1 MQIIKPMRLGAMTKA
16 IPDRPRSRLAITGL
30 LCFDLLDPTTILTE
44 QAMWDAVTPFLGEQ
58 GALDSWT
65 PKRNGEVLL
74 WGHAAAAGAIPV
86 KSMQVSVAVG
96 EQIHKTLSVHGDRHW
111 ESTLLSAKISD
122 AKSFA
127 SIPLTYAR
135 AFGGPF
141 YALNPVGAGY
151 DAVKRLE
158 AGELVSLPNVEY
170 PGNPLLHPKQ
180 EPLPAALMPVS
191 LEWPCHGPG
200 GTYDNAWRKYRY
212 PAMPVDFDWQAYNVA
227 PQDQQIHGYFQGN
240 ESLALTGFHPDHPR
254 ISSRLPAMTLR
265 FFTRRKECDD
275 LQESSAVL
283 DTVCLFPS
291 VLCGVLVYRSEIELP
306 KGDDLQHIAAIM
318 LACEASGAP
327 RSRDHYEEVFRLR
340 TGDDRALH
348 ALSDFQLMPEFSEA
362 TRLRLDERRE
372 EVRKEN
378 ADARV
383 KKDAW
388 FAALA
393 TASVGFTLPDG
404 FFKSDRKTGI
414 VELPIITDLDRE
426 LGNVDMASIKAS
438 ADRITSRLMG
448 EAEQLQKDAALRF
461 GDLERKSEIL
471 EKAQRSGDYAPIL
484 AMAAEDSAAD
494 DGAAQT
500 IADALRAEAER
511 VEIDSSWSLSQAA
524 KSLAKSFQ
532 TDAFAQALKYEILS
546 PEDKAELI
554 AAQEKFEGDAD
565 DSGASDT
572 AHSRAQFSATLR
584 QVADALSGSSS
595 IWGNAAATEKG
606 DAAQA
611 LASMGLGGTA
621 ESMPKSDELLKALGI
636 AFRDGP
642 PESPGAA
649 LVAAVSQLPGMAAVD
664 WGPIATGLDQAAGL
678 HPELLREIGHGFSES
693 PDPQSLRE
701 QAGKAMEFLNAK
713 TSLSEITDET
723 QRSAALAQL
732 QEAQSAISKRVA
744 ALAPDAVRDGEV
756 DWNALFEKMGVGDIP
771 PLPQSFTAKP
781 EVEPAQALAMRK
793 ASSLALGLPG
803 VYRLG
808 PDLPAITP
816 EEVHSAQMIEEY
828 IQDVDPAMTKRSNA
842 IMTDF
847 LQATQD
853 ADAKGGGL
861 NFETQKGV
869 IDQTINRALRSPS
882 AESSPTGQPGQ
893 MGKIL
898 AVAYS
903 ASTIAN
909 SIMRDVLPDS
919 ERILR
924 AGRQGSPLPLIQAAD
939 ITPEIGLAVGILI
952 RQEAARG
959 ESLAGRDLAGAN
971 LQGARLAGIDLTGA
985 FLEYADLSGAD
996 LSGAMC
1002 EGAVFAG
1009 ACLEGAKLHGAMLD
1023 GANFGQ
1029 AKALGA
1035 DFSDARMD
1043 NTNLYQA
1050 NFNAAN
1056 FHGASLNRC
1065 NALQACFIEARL
1077 ERSHCDEGV
1086 FIEADMTGACLNEA
1100 AWHKSVFMKAKLNGI
1115 RAERANLKECVFA
1128 DSEAIDCDFSEA
1140 DLNGLVAVKSAMRG
1154 LLAVGAK
1161 ATGSG
1166 WAQCELENA
1175 NFSTARLEGACF
1187 MAARLDGA
1195 DFSFANLRRAML
1207 LNAILRSS
1215 CMDGAQLYEASLRGA
1230 DLTDASLRQTNLHKA
1245 DLANAILDRAD
1256 MTGARLLDTNLG
1268 MPSAGPKD

>member
-44 QAMWDAVTPFLGEQ
+44 QAMWDAVTPLLGEQ

-74 WGHAAAAGAIPV
+74 WGHAAAPGAIPV
-86 KSMQVSVAVG
+86 KSMPVSVSVG
-96 EQIHKTLSVHGDRHW
+96 EQIHKTLLVHGDRHW
-111 ESTLLSAKISD
+111 ESTLLSAKPSV
-122 AKSFA
+122 AESFA

-135 AFGGPF
+135 AFGGSF

-191 LEWPCHGPG
+191 LQWPCHGPG
-200 GTYDNAWRKYRY
+200 GTYDKAWRKYRY

-240 ESLALTGFHPDHPR
+240 ESLALTGFHPDYPR

-306 KGDDLQHIAAIM
+306 KGDDLQHIASIM

-327 RSRDHYEEVFRLR
+327 RSRDHYEEIFRLR
-340 TGDDRALH
+340 TGEDRALH
-348 ALSDFQLMPEFSEA
+348 ALSDFQLMPAFSEA
-362 TRLRLDERRE
+362 TRLRLDQRRE

-383 KKDAW
+383 KKDDW

-393 TASVGFTLPDG
+393 TASVGFALPDG
-404 FFKSDRKTGI
+404 FFKSDRETGI
-414 VELPIITDLDRE
+414 EELPIITDLDRE
-426 LGNVDMASIKAS
+426 LGNVDLASIMAS
-438 ADRITSRLMG
+438 ADRITSRLLD
-448 EAEQLQKDAALRF
+448 EADQQQKDADLRF

-471 EKAQRSGDYAPIL
+471 EKAQRSGDYAPLL

-494 DGAAQT
+494 DGATQT
-500 IADALRAEAER
+500 ITNALRAVAER
-511 VEIDSSWSLSQAA
+511 VDTDPSWSLSQAA
-524 KSLAKSFQ
+524 KSLAKPFQ

-572 AHSRAQFSATLR
+572 AHSRAQFAATLR
-584 QVADALSGSSS
+584 QVADALSRSSS
-595 IWGNAAATEKG
+595 IGENAAMKETG
-606 DAAQA
+606 DTAQF
-611 LASMGLGGTA
+611 LASMSLGGT
-621 ESMPKSDELLKALGI
+621 SQSTPKFDGLLKALGI

-642 PESPGAA
+642 PESSGAA
-649 LVAAVSQLPGMAAVD
+649 LVAAFSQLPGMATVD
-664 WGPIATGLDQAAGL
+664 WGPIAKGVDEAASL
-678 HPELLREIGHGFSES
+678 RPELMREIGQGFSES

-701 QAGKAMEFLNAK
+701 QTAKAMEFLNAK
-713 TSLSEITDET
+713 ASLSEITDET
-723 QRSAALAQL
+723 QRSAALGQL
-732 QEAQSAISKRVA
+732 QETQSAISKRVA

-756 DWNALFEKMGVGDIP
+756 DWNALFEKMGVGDMPTLP
-771 PLPQSFTAKP
+771 PSFSAKP
-781 EVEPAQALAMRK
+781 EVEPAQTQAVRK
-793 ASSLALGLPG
+793 ARSLALGLAG

-808 PDLPAITP
+808 PDLPPVTQ
-816 EEVHSAQMIEEY
+816 EEAHTAQVIEEY
-828 IQDVDPAMTKRSNA
+828 IRQEEPAMTEHSKTTMA
-842 IMTDF
+842 YF
-847 LQATQD
+847 LQASQD
-853 ADAKGGGL
+853 ADAKGGGF

-869 IDQTINRALRSPS
+869 IDQTITHALQSKS
-882 AESSPTGQPGQ
+882 AELTLPEQPSP
-893 MGKIL
+893 MGKML

-903 ASTIAN
+903 AGTMAN
-909 SIMRDVLPDS
+909 SILRDVLPDS
-919 ERILR
+919 ERIWR
-924 AGRQGSPLPLIQAAD
+924 DGRQASLLPLIEAAD
-939 ITPEIGLAVGILI
+939 ITPEIGLAVGSLV

-959 ESLAGRDLAGAN
+959 VSLAGRDLAGAS

-985 FLEYADLSGAD
+985 FLEHADLSGAD

-1023 GANFGQ
+1023 GANFGR

-1035 DFSDARMD
+1035 DFSDAKMD

-1050 NFNAAN
+1050 NFNKAN
-1056 FHGASLNRC
+1056 FHGASLNKC
-1065 NALQACFIEARL
+1065 NALQASFVEARL

-1100 AWHKSVFMKAKLNGI
+1100 AWHKAVFIKAKLNGI
-1115 RAERANLKECVFA
+1115 RAQRASLKECVFA
-1128 DSEAIDCDFSEA
+1128 DSEATDCDFSEA
-1140 DLNGLVAVKSAMRG
+1140 DLHGLVAVKSAMRG
-1154 LLAVGAK
+1154 LLAVGAQ

-1195 DFSFANLRRAML
+1195 DFSLANLRRAML
-1207 LNAILRSS
+1207 LNASLRSS
-1215 CMDGAQLYEASLRGA
+1215 CLDGAQLYEASLRGA
-1230 DLTDASLRQTNLHKA
+1230 DLTDASLRQSNLHKA
-1245 DLANAILDRAD
+1245 DLGNAILDRAD
-1256 MTGARLLDTNLG
+1256 MCGTRLLDTNLE
-1268 MPSAGPKD
+1268 MPSAGLKD